1 MLKVFDKNITK
12 KIKQMSKV
20 CFRTYILNAIC
31 DVAYFKWQPTNTGC
45 VFQPNSSKLLKIF
58 NKFLINLIK

>member
-31 DVAYFKWQPTNTGC
+31 DVLCKSQNQYIQVMC
-45 VFQPNSSKLLKIF
+45 F
-58 NKFLINLIK
+58 NQIV

>member
-31 DVAYFKWQPTNTGC
+31 DVLWCKTPQNQQLQVMC
-45 VFQPNSSKLLKIF
+45 F
-58 NKFLINLIK
+58 NQIVLNY

>member
-1 MLKVFDKNITK
+1 MLKIFDKNITK

-31 DVAYFKWQPTNTGC
+31 DVLWC
-45 VFQPNSSKLLKIF
+45 KIQQNQRIQVMRF
-58 NKFLINLIK
+58 NQIVLNY